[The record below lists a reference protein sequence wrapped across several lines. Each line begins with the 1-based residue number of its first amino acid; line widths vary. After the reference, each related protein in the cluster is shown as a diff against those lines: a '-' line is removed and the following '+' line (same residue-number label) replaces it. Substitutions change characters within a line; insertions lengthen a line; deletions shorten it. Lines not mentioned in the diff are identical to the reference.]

1 MKYKSLTWKIVGA
14 VLVLIIVSCSLT
26 IDTVDQPASVNGG
39 DDLHVT
45 VNAKIHADVPQT
57 SSFMVAV
64 LVPKVWH
71 AAQNTH
77 ITFVSE
83 LTTGVQ
89 PMTVIPAGTPAPQG
103 NGLDWPSL
111 LAAKVGN
118 GGNLLP
124 DWEWVAFYSNS
135 SYDVAGGADGTI
147 TISITTKTSTDNLM
161 FKPAYCIANSS
172 DGLSSS
178 DRYSVFKTTNS
189 CFQVN
194 GVGDLIDFCNPQL
207 STIDPRTSLDNDIV
221 TVTFD
226 GGIDST
232 ALNNAS
238 QVYLCIAGITTTGDS
253 LSVCSQTDATRMR
266 ALGLNKWQLDLWPRK
281 LFNLTD
287 NQHLS
292 GLKYFFTDA
301 NGNHKVG
308 YGGGSD
314 PFTYT
319 FKCQ

>member
-1 MKYKSLTWKIVGA
+1 MKYRSLTWKIVGA
-14 VLVLIIVSCSLT
+14 LLVLIIVSCSLT
-26 IDTVDQPASVNGG
+26 IDTIVQPASVNGG

-45 VNAKIHADVPQT
+45 LNAHIHADVAQT
-57 SSFMVAV
+57 SNFMVAV
-64 LVPKVWH
+64 LVPKVWK

-89 PMTVIPAGTPAPQG
+89 PMTVIPAGTAAPQG
-103 NGLDWPSL
+103 GGLDWPTL
-111 LAAKVGN
+111 LANKIGN

-124 DWEWVAFYSNS
+124 EYEWVAFYSNS
-135 SYDVAGGADGTI
+135 SYNVAGGADGTI

-172 DGLSSS
+172 DGLSSA
-178 DRYSVFKTTNS
+178 DRYGSFFSTS

-194 GVGDLIDFCNPQL
+194 GTGDLIDFCNPQL

-226 GGIDST
+226 GGVTST
-232 ALNNAS
+232 LLDNAP
-238 QVYLCIAGITTTGDS
+238 QVYLCMSGITTTGDS
-253 LSVCSQTDATRMR
+253 LSVCTQTDQTKMNS
-266 ALGLNKWQLDLWPRK
+266 LGLNKWQKDIWPRK
-281 LFNLTD
+281 FFNLTD
-287 NQHLS
+287 NQHLA
-292 GLKYFFTDA
+292 GLRYFFTDA
-301 NGNHKVG
+301 SGNNKVG

-314 PFTYT
+314 PFSYT